1 MEGSGRDLVKIL
13 YGIFLE
19 ELARTSGW
27 SISRTGQVARTGQE
41 REF

>member
-1 MEGSGRDLVKIL
+1 VEESGRDLVEIL

-19 ELARTSGW
+19 ELARTSDW
-27 SISRTGQVARTGQE
+27 SVSRTGHVARTGQE